1 MSINYPAKIKYN
13 KICIHLFAALLYLYA
28 CALGA
33 ETVKPVPIIVDQST
47 TVSSSIE
54 ESSLLVYED
63 VLGELTIKE
72 ILEKKNSFLP
82 HERFINL
89 NYKSSYWTYFRIKS
103 ELKETKIFA
112 INASSLW
119 KKVDT
124 YVRDVNGNVSKLP
137 TSGFFTEEFRDLFDA
152 DLSAVKNIDSQYPTV
167 NVNPGETIEIFSQL
181 TFRKAYVPN
190 GFSFILK
197 DHILALE
204 HRSFGLHLEGIISGV
219 LIALL
224 ILAFFSYYNFK
235 EETNLYYAIWLLA
248 SVLSVLNMPVHGSQN
263 LARFYWDFGS
273 NTYFGLNSSFFYSL
287 VFNYGQLILYLIFV
301 RSFIN
306 SKSDY
311 PTFHRISNIVVIL
324 LIVNGLVTQLWT
336 PLSSRYLFFLSSL
349 LTYGCFIF
357 ILTITY
363 KKAKAG
369 EVLFKYF
376 LCAFIFYLSVRTIFL
391 TVLLGFDSPIKY
403 FPDNR
408 YTILLNDS
416 RIFQGLAVAFE
427 AVLMSLILVV
437 RTKLIQEKLNKNISE
452 QAVMAARQQKVLEET
467 VKDKTSELVE
477 KSNSLER
484 ISNKLAKYIP
494 PQIHNALF
502 SGQHNTEITTRR
514 KKLTVFFSDIKEFT
528 ATSENL
534 QPEDL
539 TKYLNE
545 YFSEMTDIAIRR
557 GGTIDKYIGDAMMV
571 FFGDPETKGEKE
583 DAKACV
589 DMALEMQERL
599 TQLQQKW
606 KESGFSDPFQVRMGI
621 NTGYCNVGNF
631 GSDQRLTYTI
641 IGGEVNI
648 AARLEKAADPGGILI
663 SYETYAYVQENI
675 LAKDFDSIKMKGIT
689 RDIKVFSVIERKS
702 KVGNEKKEIKKK
714 PSKREQSQ
722 IEKLEKDMLVMKS
735 NIEDINKKMDAVLKK
750 L

>member
-1 MSINYPAKIKYN
+1 MKVNYPAKIRYN
-13 KICIHLFAALLYLYA
+13 KTCAYFFAALLYLNPYILDA
-28 CALGA
+28 A
-33 ETVKPVPIIVDQST
+33 TVKTAPIIVDPNT
-47 TVSSSIE
+47 PVSSSIAE
-54 ESSLLVYED
+54 ASILVYED
-63 VLGELTIKE
+63 VRGDLTIKD
-72 ILEKKNSFLP
+72 ILEKKNVFLP
-82 HERFINL
+82 HERFLDL
-89 NYKSSYWTYFRIKS
+89 NYKSSYWTYFRLKS
-103 ELKETKIFA
+103 NLKEAKTFA

-137 TSGFFTEEFRDLFDA
+137 TTGFFREEFRDLFDA
-152 DLSAVKNIDSQYPTV
+152 KLSTVKKIESQYPTV
-167 NVNPGETIEIFSQL
+167 TVNPGETIEIFSRL
-181 TFRKAYVPN
+181 TFRKAYVPK

-197 DHILALE
+197 DHIFALE

-219 LIALL
+219 LLALL
-224 ILAFFSYYNFK
+224 VLAFFSYYNFK

-263 LARFYWDFGS
+263 LARFYWDFGT
-273 NTYFGLNSSFFYSL
+273 NTYFGLHSSFFFSL

-311 PTFHRISNIVVIL
+311 PIFHRLSNIVVIL
-324 LIVNGLVTQLWT
+324 LVANAFVTQLWT
-336 PLSSRYLFFLSSL
+336 PLSSKYLFFLNSL
-349 LTYGCFIF
+349 LTYACYIF
-357 ILTITY
+357 ILTISY

-376 LCAFIFYLSVRTIFL
+376 LCAFVFYLLVRTIFL

-403 FPDNR
+403 LPVNR
-408 YTILLNDS
+408 YTILLNDP

-452 QAVMAARQQKVLEET
+452 QAEMAARQKKVLEET
-467 VKDKTSELVE
+467 VKDKTSELVQ
-477 KSNSLER
+477 KSNSLEK

-502 SGQHNTEITTRR
+502 SGQYDAEITTRR

-528 ATSENL
+528 STSENL

-557 GGTIDKYIGDAMMV
+557 GATIDKYIGDAMMV
-571 FFGDPETKGEKE
+571 FFGDPGTQGEKK
-583 DAKACV
+583 DAQACV
-589 DMALEMQERL
+589 DMALEMQDRL

-606 KESGFSDPFQVRMGI
+606 KRSGFSDPFQVRMGI

-648 AARLEKAADPGGILI
+648 AARLEKAANPGGILI
-663 SYETYAYVQENI
+663 SYETYAHVQEDI
-675 LAKDFDSIKMKGIT
+675 VVKELDSIKMKGIS
-689 RDIKVFSVIERKS
+689 RDIKVFSVVERKS
-702 KVGNEKKEIKKK
+702 TAENKKNKIQKQPSKQELSEIKRIKK
-714 PSKREQSQ
+714 DIGRIDNNLHELNKNM
-722 IEKLEKDMLVMKS
+722 EKLLQ
-735 NIEDINKKMDAVLKK
+735 K